1 MEGYCDEVVYH
12 EIGVEQMQNKENKGK
27 EENKE
32 LKSEQKW
39 RYTLYTTIIFL
50 IVANPLTYKL
60 VNYLLGFLLKISD
73 SSGCPTTVGFLVH
86 AVVFTLL
93 LRYLMELK
101 I

>member
-12 EIGVEQMQNKENKGK
+12 EVAIEEMKNKEPEKKEK
-27 EENKE
+27 EE
-32 LKSEQKW
+32 LHSEQKW

>member
-1 MEGYCDEVVYH
+1 MEGYCDELVYH
-12 EIGVEQMQNKENKGK
+12 EVAVEEMKNKEPEKNEK
-27 EENKE
+27 EE
-32 LKSEQKW
+32 LRSEQKW

-93 LRYLMELK
+93 LRYLMEFK